1 MPTEYFEQRERALLG
16 DRFDVLYAAPQETAE
31 RGVTV
36 SALRASP
43 EQFAQKADFPLEAS
57 PFCKAAFVVHQPDF
71 KPGRHPYHH
80 AGVFYSQEPS
90 ASSAAPLLGVK
101 PGMRVLDMCA
111 APGGKSSQLAAAL
124 QGRGVLVSNEY
135 VAARADILKSN
146 LERMGVPNAVVLN
159 ETPARIA
166 DALPEFFDRVLVDA
180 PCSGEGMF
188 RKEPVARTQH
198 CEALVKQCAALGAEI
213 LDCAAAVL
221 APGGQLV
228 YSTCTFAP
236 EEDEGQ
242 VAAFLQRHPEF
253 ELADALGNVDY
264 TFGSEGEAN
273 RTGGLP
279 LDVSK
284 VRRIWPCQGGE
295 GHFMARL
302 VKNGTPRALPAEG
315 EYTPEEQLWLAAA
328 EAAGK
333 KAKGKGGKPAKAADA
348 RSARRENARAC
359 REAVRGAGRSRETA
373 AEAVSPAQSLAA
385 WQEFAK
391 EYFPALADR
400 PAVVHGGGVLLPVP
414 FPQTNLHVLRAGVFV
429 GSVQKGRFVPE
440 HHLFTA
446 FGARCVNR
454 EELTLSDPRTVEYLS
469 GREVEA
475 RTAADGWCCVTVDGW
490 TLGGG
495 KVSSGR
501 VKNHYPKA
509 LRLL

>member
-16 DRFDVLYAAPQETAE
+16 ERFDVLYAAPQETAE

-90 ASSAAPLLGVK
+90 ASSAALLLGVQ

-124 QGRGVLVSNEY
+124 QGWGVLVSNEY

-446 FGARCVNR
+446 FGALCVNR